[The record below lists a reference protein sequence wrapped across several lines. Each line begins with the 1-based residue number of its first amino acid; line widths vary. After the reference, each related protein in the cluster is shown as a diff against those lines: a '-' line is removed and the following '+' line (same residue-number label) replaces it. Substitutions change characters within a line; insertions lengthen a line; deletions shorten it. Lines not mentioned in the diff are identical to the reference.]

1 MSSFISRNK
10 AYLPSDIRRSLRKV
24 SMILKSFQVS
34 DFVNNDLFRPSV
46 YLLNR
51 NSKMLRPALVLMGAK
66 VAGKKAS
73 DFVDLAVATELMH
86 TSSLIHDDMIDGD
99 ATRRGVSA
107 VHVKYGDAIALLAGD
122 ALLSKAISLASRYGE
137 HTLKSMARVSLDMC
151 AGEILDY
158 RCQKSGRIPS
168 PKEYLLIASLK
179 SASLIGACWSAAAI
193 HSNNR
198 ISSKLYASGIDL
210 GMAFQIRDDVM
221 DFIREARSGSSKSV
235 APNMVSSMQRSRG
248 LSKNEALL
256 KSVQLNNKYIDRSES
271 RLRHSSA
278 YSVFSNYAEL
288 IRMSLTLFR
297 I

>member
-1 MSSFISRNK
+1 MVSSR
-10 AYLPSDIRRSLRKV
+10 LRSLK
-24 SMILKSFQVS
+24 VS
-34 DFVNNDLFRPSV
+34 DFVNRDLFLPSV

-66 VAGKKAS
+66 VAGRKAS
-73 DFVDLAVATELMH
+73 DFVDLAAAAELMH

-107 VHVKYGDAIALLAGD
+107 VHVKFGDAIALLAGD
-122 ALLSKAISLASRYGE
+122 ALLSKAISLASKYGE
-137 HTLKSMARVSLDMC
+137 HTLKSMTKASLDMC

-158 RCQKSGRIPS
+158 EYQKSGRIPN
-168 PKEYLLIASLK
+168 PEEYMMIASLK
-179 SASLIGACWSAAAI
+179 SASFIGACWSAAAI
-193 HSNNR
+193 HSNNG

-221 DFIREARSGSSKSV
+221 DFIREARSGSMKSV
-235 APNMVSSMQRSRG
+235 APNIVSSMQRHNG

-256 KSVQLNNKYIDRSES
+256 KSVQFNNKYIDRSES

-278 YSVFSNYAEL
+278 HMIFSNYAEL
-288 IRMSLTLFR
+288 IRMSL
-297 I
+297 